1 MGYFRYDPAVLDRFP
16 DTRAGVIH
24 ATGLRNGP
32 TPVLLQKAFG
42 VEQRLVLARI
52 GDTPLSEIPSLA
64 AWRRVFSGFG
74 SQPTKYRNAA
84 EALARRLTKRGDIP
98 SINLLVD
105 IANLVSIRY
114 GLPIAVFDQSGV
126 TGGTTVRFADGA
138 ESFTDLGS
146 DVSAPPEPGE
156 VVFVDEDA
164 IVSAR
169 RWCWRQS
176 DQSAAGPTTT
186 EALITIEG
194 QHANAAEDVAGAV
207 ADLLP
212 LLQSF
217 QPNATTASDALGAKR
232 LEFTWE
238 SGH

>member
-1 MGYFRYDPAVLDRFP
+1 MGYFRYDRAILERFP
-16 DTRAGVIH
+16 DTRAGVIY
-24 ATGLRNGP
+24 ATRLANGP

-74 SQPTKYRNAA
+74 ARPTKYRNAA
-84 EALARRLTKRGDIP
+84 EALARRLNKRGDIP

-105 IANLVSIRY
+105 IANLISIRY

-126 TGGTTVRFADGA
+126 AGGTTVRFADGT

-146 DVSAPPEPGE
+146 IQAVAPEAGE
-156 VVFVDEDA
+156 VVFVDELG

-176 DQSAAGPTTT
+176 DQSAAGPETT

-194 QHANAAEDVAGAV
+194 QHPEAEADVAAAV

-212 LLQSF
+212 LLASF
-217 QPNATTASDALGAKR
+217 QPAAAVTSTATGPEAPS
-232 LEFTWE
+232 FTWD
-238 SGH
+238 